1 MTLEELDKMDDQ
13 EIVRGYMQS
22 RAGYVLSG
30 EESKAFIHGWKNGQV
45 DFHGTKP
52 DESQMDL
59 ARQFVKRGVLN

>member
-1 MTLEELDKMDDQ
+1 MTLEELDKLDDQ

-30 EESKAFIHGWKNGQV
+30 EESPSFIHGWKNGQV
-45 DFHGTKP
+45 DFCGAQP
-52 DESQMDL
+52 DEAQMEL